1 MKLRV
6 TTESDTH
13 AYATSPLNFGGF
25 SKEDM
30 LILILPMAAMHHI
43 TGEPLHEVG
52 LGIGVLWVYKKLTM
66 DQPEGHLAIL
76 ISTAMGKLEHS
87 EKIKKIKVLYSLVK
101 FLNRQLSQVWISKG
115 LLPSPTLCNV
125 YES

>member
-52 LGIGVLWVYKKLTM
+52 LGIGVL
-66 DQPEGHLAIL
+66 DGFEGLVETVADI
-76 ISTAMGKLEHS
+76 GLEVTKRGDEEQKRNSRMFTH
-87 EKIKKIKVLYSLVK
+87 
-101 FLNRQLSQVWISKG
+101 G
-115 LLPSPTLCNV
+115 A
-125 YES
+125 